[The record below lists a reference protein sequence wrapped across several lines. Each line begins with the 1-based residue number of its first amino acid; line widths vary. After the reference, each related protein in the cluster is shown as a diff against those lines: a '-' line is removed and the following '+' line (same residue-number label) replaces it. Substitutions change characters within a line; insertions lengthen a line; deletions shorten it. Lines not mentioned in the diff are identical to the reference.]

1 MWVGKWVVECGLC
14 SKCSCHA
21 YIGIYMFFLLL
32 IFFDFYFLRSTN
44 AKAKKCWRELLHWV
58 FRDCLGPPSVHRPG
72 GRLTHFLPPTS
83 STIVTFRKVVGVIK
97 AHLASWHL
105 FIKTVAGKIGYYKR
119 LLSHPGQ
126 ERACTRIIG
135 CLLGTMP
142 KMAQY
147 TGKWLLLS
155 PYWSHPRPHKIGKR
169 DD

>member
-1 MWVGKWVVECGLC
+1 
-14 SKCSCHA
+14 
-21 YIGIYMFFLLL
+21 MFFLLL

-44 AKAKKCWRELLHWV
+44 AKAKKMLKRTTA
-58 FRDCLGPPSVHRPG
+58 LGVS
-72 GRLTHFLPPTS
+72 RLVGASLGASTWPHFLPPTS
-83 STIVTFRKVVGVIK
+83 STIITFRKVVGVIK
-97 AHLASWHL
+97 THLASWHL
-105 FIKTVAGKIGYYKR
+105 FTKTVAGKIRYCKR

-155 PYWSHPRPHKIGKR
+155 PYWSHPRPHKMGKR
-169 DD
+169 DE